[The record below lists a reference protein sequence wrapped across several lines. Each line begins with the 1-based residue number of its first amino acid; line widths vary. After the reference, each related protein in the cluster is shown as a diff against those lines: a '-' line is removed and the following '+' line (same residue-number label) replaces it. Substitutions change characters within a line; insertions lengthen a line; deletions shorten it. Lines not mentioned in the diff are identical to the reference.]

1 MNRVIWVA
9 LVLVLG
15 TGIGHADAQ
24 TRKVSLEERIRD
36 LEQANAERA
45 AEVKQLQWERKML
58 NEALGSNVQQ
68 LRKEMDRLFV
78 SSTQL
83 PGNYYYEVTNLKT
96 DVDRLKVQII
106 NLQSNVSD
114 ICKISLWGQR
124 SETLERIKEALRCRE
139 Y

>member
-1 MNRVIWVA
+1 MLRGRPSLASLFPAPICPAAIPRGAPWPSSRGNR
-9 LVLVLG
+9 
-15 TGIGHADAQ
+15 Q
-24 TRKVSLEERIRD
+24 VSHPD
-36 LEQANAERA
+36 Q
-45 AEVKQLQWERKML
+45 V
-58 NEALGSNVQQ
+58 
-68 LRKEMDRLFV
+68 V

-83 PGNYYYEVTNLKT
+83 PGNYDYEVTNLKT

-124 SETLERIKEALRCRE
+124 LETLERIKEALRCRE